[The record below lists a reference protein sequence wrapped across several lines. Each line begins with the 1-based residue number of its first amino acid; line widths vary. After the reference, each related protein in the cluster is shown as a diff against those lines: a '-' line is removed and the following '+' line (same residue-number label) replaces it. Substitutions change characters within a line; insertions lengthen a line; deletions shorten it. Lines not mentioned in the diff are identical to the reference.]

1 MAKADRLG
9 ATQRELIA
17 LIRENGNAINTY
29 RAQTQIARYGAGY
42 VSVVSRALWRLYDRR
57 IVKREGDGDLT
68 SVEQATLA
76 SYVESHP
83 RARAVWVLAEEYHNH
98 MNA

>member
-1 MAKADRLG
+1 MAKVDRLG

-17 LIRENGNAINTY
+17 LIRENGNAVNTY

-42 VSVVSRALWRLYDRR
+42 VSVVSRALWRLYKRR
-57 IVKREGDGDLT
+57 IVKREGDTDLT
-68 SVEQATLA
+68 PAEQAALV

-83 RARAVWVLAEEYHNH
+83 RVSAVWVLAEEYHNH
-98 MNA
+98 VNA